1 MTKKASIVIASVVVA
16 VVAIGYL
23 RGQQTTEKLA
33 SGQADKGNAADT
45 DAIKKAGQ
53 SFLKAYLAGD
63 AKAMAALW
71 TENGEYFADDGTILR
86 GRVDIEKAYRDL
98 FAKKKP
104 ETEAEIDVTSIR
116 FPSKDSAIEEGYFRM
131 RTGKEAAV
139 STKYTV
145 LHVRE
150 GGKWLMA
157 VVREWPSEGN
167 SLEDLDWL
175 IGTWEAKRE
184 DAEIRATYEWWGDK
198 AFIRAILN
206 IKQKEQTSKGFQM
219 IGKDHSTGQVRSWS
233 FDEGGSFGEATWN
246 RDGRKWVQAAT
257 AVLEDGSVQEMTH
270 ILTWIDKDAFT
281 FQSVQRA
288 LNGEPMPDIA
298 PIRVTRV
305 KAKEKGKVIP

>member
-1 MTKKASIVIASVVVA
+1 MSKKACLVIASAVIA

-23 RGQQTTEKLA
+23 RGQQTTEILV
-33 SGQADKGNAADT
+33 SGQVDKGNAADT
-45 DAIKKAGQ
+45 DAIKKAGK

-86 GRVDIEKAYRDL
+86 GRVDIEKAYTDL

-104 ETEAEIDVTSIR
+104 QTEAEIEVTSIR
-116 FPSKDSAIEEGYFRM
+116 FPSKDSAIEEGYFQV

-150 GGKWLMA
+150 GGKWLMV

-167 SLEDLDWL
+167 SLHDLEWL

-184 DAEIRATYEWWGDK
+184 DAEIHATYEWWGDK
-198 AFIRAILN
+198 AFIRANLN
-206 IKQKEQTSKGFQM
+206 IKQKEGTSKGFQM
-219 IGKDHSTGQVRSWS
+219 IGKDRSTGQVRSWS
-233 FDEGGSFGEATWN
+233 FDEGGASVKRPGTGMAQSGCKLPPPCWKTAAF
-246 RDGRKWVQAAT
+246 RK
-257 AVLEDGSVQEMTH
+257 
-270 ILTWIDKDAFT
+270 
-281 FQSVQRA
+281 
-288 LNGEPMPDIA
+288 
-298 PIRVTRV
+298 
-305 KAKEKGKVIP
+305 

>member
-1 MTKKASIVIASVVVA
+1 MTKTVSIVIASAVVA
-16 VVAIGYL
+16 VVALDYL
-23 RGQQTTEKLA
+23 RGQQTTEKLV

-45 DAIKKAGQ
+45 AAIKKAGQ

-63 AKAMAALW
+63 VKGMAALW
-71 TENGEYFADDGTILR
+71 TENGEYYADDGTILR
-86 GRVDIEKAYRDL
+86 GRVEIEKAYTDL

-104 ETEAEIDVTSIR
+104 QTEAEIEVTSIR
-116 FPSKDSAIEEGYFRM
+116 FPSKDSAIEEGYFKTRN
-131 RTGKEAAV
+131 GKEAAV
-139 STKYTV
+139 ASKYTV

-167 SLEDLDWL
+167 SLHDLEWL

-184 DAEIRATYEWWGDK
+184 DAEIHATYEWWGDK
-198 AFIRAILN
+198 AFIRVNLT
-206 IKQKEQTSKGFQM
+206 IKQKERTSKGFQM
-219 IGKDHSTGQVRSWS
+219 IGKDRSNSQVRSWS
-233 FDEGGSFGEATWN
+233 FDEEGSFGEATWN
-246 RDGRKWVQAAT
+246 RDGRKWLQAST

-270 ILTWIDKDAFT
+270 ILTWINNDAFT
-281 FQSVQRA
+281 FQSVQRV

-305 KAKEKGKVIP
+305 KAKEAGKVIP